1 MKEFEIKVFAGY
13 THGGEKYF
21 NAFKEYVEA
30 PSAAAAKK
38 ALRAQLKAEGYTNIE
53 LAEAIPCK

>member
-21 NAFKEYVEA
+21 NAFKEYVA
-30 PSAAAAKK
+30 ATSAAEAKK
-38 ALRAQLKAEGYTNIE
+38 VLRAQLKEEGYTNIKLSE
-53 LAEAIPCK
+53 VIPC